1 MFRKYLIVLDND
13 KKWGFY
19 LNNIGRTVID
29 KYDGYPSKNHPE
41 NYTFTWDKGRILN
54 EFHLVLITNGEG
66 IFESEI
72 TGQVKISH
80 GDTFFL
86 FPGIWHRYKPKKE
99 IGWTEHWIGFSGNIA
114 HDFMRNGFLNAK
126 DPIISKCDQHFILN
140 HFNTLFKLF
149 DEQPFGYQRIAS
161 GVCLQLIAE
170 LYNIKSG
177 GTNIDNLNSLVTKA
191 KHTMYRN
198 IDKSINLR
206 TIASSLGVSYSK
218 FRIDFK
224 TQTGISPLQYYIL
237 IKIEKSKELLL
248 NTNKSQKE
256 IAYELGFE
264 SDVYFNRLF
273 KRKTGVAPGKYRNLS
288 KNNL

>member
-1 MFRKYLIVLDND
+1 
-13 KKWGFY
+13 
-19 LNNIGRTVID
+19 
-29 KYDGYPSKNHPE
+29 
-41 NYTFTWDKGRILN
+41 
-54 EFHLVLITNGEG
+54 
-66 IFESEI
+66 
-72 TGQVKISH
+72 
-80 GDTFFL
+80 
-86 FPGIWHRYKPKKE
+86 
-99 IGWTEHWIGFSGNIA
+99 
-114 HDFMRNGFLNAK
+114 
-126 DPIISKCDQHFILN
+126 
-140 HFNTLFKLF
+140 
-149 DEQPFGYQRIAS
+149 
-161 GVCLQLIAE
+161 
-170 LYNIKSG
+170 
-177 GTNIDNLNSLVTKA
+177 
-191 KHTMYRN
+191 MYRN

>member
-1 MFRKYLIVLDND
+1 M
-13 KKWGFY
+13 
-19 LNNIGRTVID
+19 
-29 KYDGYPSKNHPE
+29 
-41 NYTFTWDKGRILN
+41 
-54 EFHLVLITNGEG
+54 
-66 IFESEI
+66 
-72 TGQVKISH
+72 
-80 GDTFFL
+80 
-86 FPGIWHRYKPKKE
+86 
-99 IGWTEHWIGFSGNIA
+99 
-114 HDFMRNGFLNAK
+114 
-126 DPIISKCDQHFILN
+126 
-140 HFNTLFKLF
+140 
-149 DEQPFGYQRIAS
+149 
-161 GVCLQLIAE
+161 LQLIAE